1 MLTNTTVVKSKYL
14 RDNKMANIKFK
25 KILKEAAWDHTSGKS
40 LPTLEDVQKAYESKK
55 HLQEGDG
62 WIEMIDGDSS
72 VLAAMEDIESSW
84 KRWSTGPATERSHI
98 APAKKELLAYVM
110 KWLNKKIR

>member
-1 MLTNTTVVKSKYL
+1 MVTNIMVVKNNYL
-14 RDNKMANIKFK
+14 RDKQLANIKFK

-55 HLQEGDG
+55 HLQEGGFID
-62 WIEMIDGDSS
+62 MIDGDSS
-72 VLAAMEDIESSW
+72 VLAAMEDIESAW
-84 KRWSTGPATERSHI
+84 YTWLNGPATQRSHI
-98 APAKKELLAYVM
+98 APAKKELLAYVQ